1 MFRNAKVG
9 DRAYDILRGWG
20 TIIEIKKDVE
30 YPIVFVGDDDSVC
43 TFTFYGKREKDDKN
57 PSLFWDEIKYEIL
70 EKSTVF
76 DLEKELRKL
85 IIKEFEF
92 EERNY
97 YLYYNLE
104 DEEIATRVIGRGIE
118 PFKIYFTEKSIH
130 NFFEAIKFK
139 YISKEE
145 FFKAYKKVFG
155 GRNENM

>member
-1 MFRNAKVG
+1 MFRNAKVR

-20 TIIEIKKDVE
+20 TIVEINEDRE
-30 YPIVFVGDDDSVC
+30 YPIVFVADVDSFC
-43 TFTFYGKREKDDKN
+43 TFTFDGKRDVNDKN
-57 PSLFWDEIKYEIL
+57 PSLFWDEIKYEIPEKPTIFNL
-70 EKSTVF
+70 EN
-76 DLEKELRKL
+76 ELRKL

-155 GRNENM
+155 GID

>member
-9 DRAYDILRGWG
+9 DRVWYIAKGWG
-20 TIIEIKKDVE
+20 TIVEINEDRE
-30 YPIVFVGDDDSVC
+30 YPIVFIADVDSFC
-43 TFTFYGKREKDDKN
+43 TFTFDGKRDVNDKN
-57 PSLFWDEIKYEIL
+57 PSLFWDEIKYEIPEKPTIFNL
-70 EKSTVF
+70 EN
-76 DLEKELRKL
+76 ELRKL

>member
-20 TIIEIKKDVE
+20 TIVEINEDRE
-30 YPIVFVGDDDSVC
+30 YPIVFVADVDSFC
-43 TFTFYGKREKDDKN
+43 TFTFDGKRDVNDKIQT
-57 PSLFWDEIKYEIL
+57 LFWDEVKFEAPEKPIVFNL
-70 EKSTVF
+70 EN
-76 DLEKELRKL
+76 ELKKL

-155 GRNENM
+155 GID

>member
-1 MFRNAKVG
+1 MFRNAKVR

-20 TIIEIKKDVE
+20 TIVEINEDRE
-30 YPIVFVGDDDSVC
+30 YPIVFVADVDSFC
-43 TFTFYGKREKDDKN
+43 TFTFDGKRDVNDKN
-57 PSLFWDEIKYEIL
+57 PSLFWDEIKYEIP

>member
-1 MFRNAKVG
+1 MFRNAKVR

-20 TIIEIKKDVE
+20 TIVEINEDRE
-30 YPIVFVGDDDSVC
+30 YPIVFVADVDSFC
-43 TFTFYGKREKDDKN
+43 TFTFDGKRDVNDKN
-57 PSLFWDEIKYEIL
+57 PSLFWGEIKYEIPEKPTIFNL
-70 EKSTVF
+70 EN
-76 DLEKELRKL
+76 ELRKL

-104 DEEIATRVIGRGIE
+104 DEEIATKVIGREIE

-130 NFFEAIKFK
+130 NFFEVIKFK

-155 GRNENM
+155 GSND

>member
-1 MFRNAKVG
+1 MFRNAKVR

-20 TIIEIKKDVE
+20 TIVEINEDRE
-30 YPIVFVGDDDSVC
+30 YPIVFIADVDSFC
-43 TFTFYGKREKDDKN
+43 TFTFDGKRDVNDKN
-57 PSLFWDEIKYEIL
+57 PSLFWDEIKYEIP

-104 DEEIATRVIGRGIE
+104 DEVIESKVTGRYIE
-118 PFKIYFTEKSIH
+118 PFKIYFTEKSISG
-130 NFFEAIKFK
+130 FFEAIKFK
-139 YISKEE
+139 YITKEE
-145 FFKAYKKVFG
+145 FFSAYKKVFG
-155 GRNENM
+155 GNNENM

>member
-20 TIIEIKKDVE
+20 TIVEINEDRE
-30 YPIVFVGDDDSVC
+30 YPIVFVADVDSFC
-43 TFTFYGKREKDDKN
+43 TFTFDGKRDVNDKN
-57 PSLFWDEIKYEIL
+57 PSLFWDEIKYEIP

-104 DEEIATRVIGRGIE
+104 DEVIESKVTGRYIE
-118 PFKIYFTEKSIH
+118 PFKIYFTEKSVY
-130 NFFEAIKFK
+130 NFLEAIQFK

-145 FFKAYKKVFG
+145 FFSAYKKVFG
-155 GRNENM
+155 GNN

>member
-1 MFRNAKVG
+1 MFRNAKVR

-20 TIIEIKKDVE
+20 TIVEINEDRE
-30 YPIVFVGDDDSVC
+30 YPIVFVADVDSFC
-43 TFTFYGKREKDDKN
+43 TFTFDGKRDVNDKN
-57 PSLFWDEIKYEIL
+57 PSLFWDEIKYEIPEKPTIFNL
-70 EKSTVF
+70 EN
-76 DLEKELRKL
+76 ELRKL

-104 DEEIATRVIGRGIE
+104 DEEIATKVIGREIE
-118 PFKIYFTEKSIH
+118 PFKIYFTEKSVY
-130 NFFEAIKFK
+130 NFLEAIQFK

-155 GRNENM
+155 GNN

>member
-1 MFRNAKVG
+1 MFRNAKVR

-20 TIIEIKKDVE
+20 TIVEINEDRE
-30 YPIVFVGDDDSVC
+30 YPIVFIADVDSFC
-43 TFTFYGKREKDDKN
+43 TFTFDGKRDVNDKN
-57 PSLFWDEIKYEIL
+57 PSLFWDEIKYEIPEKPTIFNL
-70 EKSTVF
+70 EN
-76 DLEKELRKL
+76 ELRKL

-104 DEEIATRVIGRGIE
+104 DEEIATKVISREIE
-118 PFKIYFTEKSIH
+118 PFKIYFAEKSVY
-130 NFFEAIKFK
+130 NFLEAIQFK

-155 GRNENM
+155 GNN

>member
-1 MFRNAKVG
+1 MFRNAKVR

-20 TIIEIKKDVE
+20 TIVEINEDRE
-30 YPIVFVGDDDSVC
+30 YPIVFIADVDSFC
-43 TFTFYGKREKDDKN
+43 TFTFDGKRDVNDKN
-57 PSLFWDEIKYEIL
+57 PSLFWDEIKYEIP